1 MTSMV
6 APEACGEGSGAAP
19 FKKRSFL
26 KLPVP
31 IDVDALLGDYQSI
44 PREAWATS
52 HWNIH
57 CSADMLLLRGGATG
71 TAEDFTTSN
80 VSNTEALAHLPYLSW
95 LLSVDGPFGQPS
107 YAFIFR
113 MKPMG
118 ITRPHHD
125 DDPAWYDP
133 VRIHVPITTNDG
145 AFLLAERRAKH
156 LAVGEVWTFNNQDF
170 HAVVNGDSVRAHLIF
185 DVLPNPKID
194 ALLQQAPYD
203 PGVENPAYWK
213 RATLPEAPMPL
224 SPAHATPLSV
234 MEKLKLG
241 LNPDGFA
248 ARIARRTVLARLTLA
263 SIREGDIVVSVNDVE
278 ECAVART
285 ALDYIQVRHKPGETV
300 QLGVVR
306 NGRPIQLAMRL
317 YKNALPKP
325 LRQARQFVRGLT
337 QRRYG

>member
-1 MTSMV
+1 MKSMV
-6 APEACGEGSGAAP
+6 APEACGEMREAGH

-31 IDVDALLGDYQSI
+31 IDVDALLADYRSI

-57 CSADMLLLRGGATG
+57 CSADMLLLRGGTAG
-71 TAEDFTTSN
+71 TAEDFTTSDVRN
-80 VSNTEALAHLPYLSW
+80 SEVLARLPYVSW
-95 LLSVDGPFGQPS
+95 LLSAEGPFGQPT

-118 ITRPHHD
+118 VTRPHHD

-145 AFLLAERRAKH
+145 AFLLAEQRAKH
-156 LAVGEVWTFNNQDF
+156 LAVGEVWTFDNQDF

-185 DVLPNPKID
+185 DVLPNPKLN
-194 ALLQQAPYD
+194 ALLQRADWD
-203 PGVENPAYWK
+203 PGVQNPGYWEK
-213 RATLPEAPMPL
+213 ATLPEAPMPL

-234 MEKLKLG
+234 TEKLELG

-248 ARIARRTVLARLTLA
+248 ARIARRNMIARLTLA
-263 SIREGDIVVSVNDVE
+263 PIREGDVVVSVNGVE

-300 QLGVVR
+300 QLGIVR
-306 NGRPIQLAMRL
+306 GGRPMQLAVRL

-325 LRQARQFVRGLT
+325 LRQARQFVKGLT
-337 QRRYG
+337 RGRYS